1 VEGPSPDRSDS
12 PVSTPDA
19 SVIVCAYAD
28 ERWSDTVAAVESLRR
43 QTVAPAEIVLVIDY
57 NERLFELAASLR
69 GVVAIRNSAAKGAS
83 GSRNSGVAAASGAV
97 AAFLDDDAVASP
109 DWLAALLRAYG
120 EPNVAGVGGSI
131 TPEWPERRPAW
142 FPEEFDW
149 VVGCTYRGMPET
161 TAPVRN
167 LIGANMSVRR
177 DVLERVGGFREGF
190 GNVKSAVSAGWAGE
204 SRASSCEDTEL
215 CIRVSQ
221 AHPELRWI
229 YEPRARVRHRVPP
242 HRCTWRYYLS
252 RSREEG
258 LAKATLASAV
268 GPTSALGAE
277 RSYAGQTLPA
287 GVARGV
293 REAFVDR
300 DVDGLRRAGAIV
312 AGLAM
317 TTAGFVEGRIR
328 SAGRDRGT

>member
-1 VEGPSPDRSDS
+1 MEGLGPDRSES
-12 PVSTPDA
+12 PGLAPTA

-28 ERWSDTVAAVESLRR
+28 ERWKDTVAAVDSLRR
-43 QTVAPAEIVLVIDY
+43 QTLAPAEVVLVIDY
-57 NERLFELAASLR
+57 NERLFERAATLP
-69 GVVAIRNSAAKGAS
+69 GVTAIRNSAAKGAS

-97 AAFLDDDAVASP
+97 AAFLDDDAIAEP
-109 DWLAALLRAYG
+109 DWLALLLGAYR
-120 EPNVAGVGGSI
+120 EPNVAGVGGGI
-131 TPEWPERRPAW
+131 TPEWPDRRPAW

-161 TAPVRN
+161 MAPVRN

-177 DVLERVGGFREGF
+177 DVLERAGGFREGF

-221 AHPELRWI
+221 ARPELRWI

-242 HRCTWRYYLS
+242 HRCTWRYFLS

-258 LAKATLASAV
+258 LAKATLAAAV
-268 GPTSALGAE
+268 GRESALGLE
-277 RSYAGQTLPA
+277 RSYAGRTLPA

-293 REAFVDR
+293 REAIAGR

-312 AGLAM
+312 AGLTM
-317 TTAGFVEGRIR
+317 TAAGFVEGRV
-328 SAGRDRGT
+328 RG